1 MLYGSFSGNPKT
13 EWLSDEGDDSNMA
26 LLEAF
31 WYTDP
36 RGRRWD
42 APKGSITNG
51 ASIPRTLWSSVG
63 SPYTGNYRR
72 AAIVHDIAL
81 KTMGVLRDDADTMF
95 YFACM
100 AGGCPLMEG
109 KLMYAGVRIGTWSA
123 LTRDYAA
130 GILTFAPLA
139 PRLAGQQTPTELE
152 VRARYLLLAAALRA
166 GGDDFDAIRATVA
179 RQLGLPSRR

>member
-13 EWLSDEGDDSNMA
+13 EWLCDEGEDSNMCM
-26 LLEAF
+26 LETF

-36 RGRRWD
+36 QGRRWE

-63 SPYTGNYRR
+63 SPFTGNYRR
-72 AAIVHDIAL
+72 AAIVHDIAV
-81 KTMGVLRDDADTMF
+81 KSSAVLRDEADSMF

-109 KLMYAGVRIGTWSA
+109 KLLYAGVRIGSWSA
-123 LTRDYAA
+123 VTREYAV

-139 PRLAGQQTPTELE
+139 PRLPGLQTPTELE
-152 VRARYLLLAAALRA
+152 VRARYTLLAAELQATA
-166 GGDDFDAIRATVA
+166 DNFDAIRAAVA
-179 RQLGLPSRR
+179 RQLDSPLHR